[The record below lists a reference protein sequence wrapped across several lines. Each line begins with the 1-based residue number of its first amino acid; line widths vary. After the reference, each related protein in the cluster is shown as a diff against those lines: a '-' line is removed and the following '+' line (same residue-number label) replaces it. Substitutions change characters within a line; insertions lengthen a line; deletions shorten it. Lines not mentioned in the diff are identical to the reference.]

1 VGGKGLGGFRI
12 VQNGGGQVCTGYH
25 RPPHPKSKLVISTAR
40 EERDIWVDSAYW
52 ELRILSFSCML
63 VFDHANQIKRDFPL
77 RPNTD
82 DAQISGIRDNF
93 QRGTVADFL
102 SEKIQEGSKLSIV
115 SAYFTIYAYEALKDK
130 LDHIERLH
138 FLFGEPRFVK
148 SLDPQKTDKKAYK
161 IEDEG
166 LALANRLSQRKA
178 AIECS
183 EWITNKVEIKSIR
196 KANLLHGKMYHIANG
211 GVEDAI
217 MGSSN
222 FTVSGIGKSENT
234 SNIELNLIV
243 NDNRDRKDLK
253 DWFDF
258 LWENDELVE
267 NVKED
272 VLAYLAQLYQDH
284 APEFIY
290 FKTLYHIFEDYLSD
304 EAKGGLAEIQKQVV
318 DAEIWKILFEFQKDG
333 VKGAIKKLEAYNG
346 CILADSVGLGKT
358 FEALA
363 VIKYF
368 ELKNARVL
376 VLCPK
381 KLRENWTVYQAQNNS
396 ELNPFIRDRFAYTVL
411 SHTDL
416 SREGGYTGDID
427 LENINWGNYDLVVI
441 DESHNFRNNTS
452 GRKDENGQVIR
463 RSRYERLMEDII
475 QKGIKTKVLL
485 LSATPVNNTLKD
497 LRNQIYF
504 ITGSDESTKDS
515 ALQDSLGIES
525 IQETLRAAQLTFNDW
540 AKDNRD
546 RKTKDLLDRL
556 SSGFFKLLDGLT
568 IARSRKHVIKY
579 YADSVAKLGGF
590 PIRSKPISIYPD
602 IDSENAFMSYDRLND
617 EIGNYQLSIFKPS
630 TYIKPEY
637 KAQYEVTKV
646 AGFTQANRENF
657 LIGMMKVNFL
667 KRLESSVNSFYL
679 TLHRTIQ
686 KIDDLTQRIEQFEKY
701 HAENPDVD
709 WDALRVE
716 DEGDEDLQ
724 AAFEISKAKI
734 KLAHL
739 DLGKWLK
746 ALKDDRD
753 KLHGLELF
761 AREINP
767 ARDAKLAELKN
778 LIVEKTKNPTQ
789 DKKGNPNR
797 KVLVFTAF
805 ADTAS
810 YLYENIYE
818 WAQKELGIN
827 VALVSGGAANNKT
840 TFGKNDFNQILINF
854 SPTSKNRDKM
864 KGMPQDNQID
874 LLIATD
880 CISEGQNLQD
890 CDYLVNYDIHWN
902 PVRVIQRFGRIDR
915 IGSINPK
922 VHLVNFW
929 PTQDLDKYI
938 SLKTRVESRMALV
951 DLSATADDNLLNTEE
966 IEELITEDLRYRDRQ
981 LKRLR
986 EEVLDLEDFDESI
999 SLTDFTLD
1007 DFRADLD
1014 RYIEANRDRLRE
1026 APLGLYGIV
1035 PVDPA
1040 TPVIR
1045 PGVIFCLKQK
1055 GTDKSDTVNPTQPYY
1070 LVYIQE
1076 DGIVRYNFTSPKQ
1089 ILDIFRAFCS
1099 GKEAPYEDLCRL
1111 FNEQTKNGEDM
1122 TAYNALL
1129 KKAVSAIEGMFRKR
1143 AVGVLQAGR
1152 GAVLPDIQ
1160 AQVTEQT
1167 DFDLITWLVIR

>member
-1 VGGKGLGGFRI
+1 MTSSL
-12 VQNGGGQVCTGYH
+12 
-25 RPPHPKSKLVISTAR
+25 P
-40 EERDIWVDSAYW
+40 
-52 ELRILSFSCML
+52 
-63 VFDHANQIKRDFPL
+63 
-77 RPNTD
+77 
-82 DAQISGIRDNF
+82 SGIRDN
-93 QRGTVADFL
+93 RAHGSVGDFL
-102 SEKIQEGSKLSIV
+102 REKIRNGSRLSIV
-115 SAYFTIYAYEALKDK
+115 SAYFTIYAYEALKNE
-130 LDHIERLH
+130 LDGIDGLQ
-138 FLFGEPRFVK
+138 FLFGEPRFVT
-148 SLDPQKTDKKAYK
+148 SIDPSKTDKKAYK

-166 LALANRLSQRKA
+166 LSLANRLSQRRA
-178 AIECS
+178 AVECS
-183 EWITNKVEIKSIR
+183 EWIRNKVEIKSIR

-222 FTVSGIGKSENT
+222 FTVSGLGEAETT

-243 NDNRDRKDLK
+243 DSNRDRRDLK
-253 DWFDF
+253 NWFEA
-258 LWENDELVE
+258 LWMDDGLVE
-267 NVKED
+267 DVKAD
-272 VLAYLAQLYQDH
+272 VLAYLAELYQDN

-290 FKTLYHIFEDYLSD
+290 FKTLYHIFEDYLS
-304 EAKGGLAEIQKQVV
+304 EESKGGLAEIHKQVV
-318 DAEIWKILFEFQKDG
+318 DAEIWKMLFEFQKDG

-381 KLRENWTVYQAQNNS
+381 KLRENWTIYQAQNNS
-396 ELNPFIRDRFAYTVL
+396 ELNPFVRDRFAYTVL

-416 SREGGYTGDID
+416 SREGGYTGDVD
-427 LENINWGNYDLVVI
+427 LGNINWGNYDLVVI
-441 DESHNFRNNTS
+441 DESHNFRNNTP
-452 GRKDENGQVIR
+452 GKKNEDGTIAR

-475 QKGIKTKVLL
+475 QQGIKTKVLL

-504 ITGSDESTKDS
+504 ITGSEKDKMDA
-515 ALQDSLGIES
+515 ALQESLGIES

-540 AKDNRD
+540 AKKDRD
-546 RKTKDLLDRL
+546 RKTKDLLDKL

-568 IARSRKHVIKY
+568 IARSRKHVQKY
-579 YADSVAKLGGF
+579 YADTVASLGGF
-590 PIRSKPISIYPD
+590 PEREKPISLYPKTD
-602 IDSENAFMSYDRLND
+602 TLNKFMSYDRLND
-617 EIGNYQLSIFKPS
+617 EIGTYQLSLFKPS
-630 TYIKPEY
+630 TFIKPEF
-637 KAQYEVTKV
+637 QSLYEPKKV
-646 AGFTQANRENF
+646 AVFTQANRENF

-667 KRLESSVNSFYL
+667 KRLESSVHSFDL
-679 TLHRTIQ
+679 TLQRTIG
-686 KIDDLTQRIEQFEKY
+686 KIDDLVDRIERFEKY
-701 HAENPDVD
+701 QSENPDVD
-709 WDALRVE
+709 WDALQIADE
-716 DEGDEDLQ
+716 DDEDLQ
-724 AAFEISKAKI
+724 AAFEVSKAKI
-734 KLAHL
+734 KIAHL
-739 DLGKWLK
+739 NLDGDKGWKK

-753 KLHGLELF
+753 KLQGLEFF
-761 AREINP
+761 AREVTP
-767 ARDAKLAELKN
+767 ERDAKLADLKK
-778 LIVEKTKNPTQ
+778 LISAKVKNPTQ
-789 DKKGNPNR
+789 DKKGKSNR

-810 YLYENIYE
+810 YLFDNLKN

-827 VALVSGGAANNKT
+827 IALVSGGAVNNKT
-840 TFGKNDFNQILINF
+840 AFGKNDFNQILTNF
-854 SPTSKNRDKM
+854 SPYSKNRSKM
-864 KGMPQDNQID
+864 KGMPQDDEID

-915 IGSINPK
+915 IGNINQK
-922 VHLVNFW
+922 VQLVNFW

-1014 RYIEANRDRLRE
+1014 RYIQANKEKLHD

-1035 PVDPA
+1035 PTDPA
-1040 TPVIR
+1040 FPVVR

-1055 GTDKSDTVNPTQPYY
+1055 GTEKSDTVNPTQPYY
-1070 LVYIQE
+1070 LVYIQD

-1089 ILDIFRAFCS
+1089 ILEIFRAFCS
-1099 GKEAPYEDLCRL
+1099 GKDAPYEDLCRL
-1111 FNEQTKNGEDM
+1111 FNVQTKNGEDM
-1122 TAYNALL
+1122 AVYNDSL
-1129 KKAVSAIEGMFRKR
+1129 KKAVTAIEGMFRKR
-1143 AVGVLQAGR
+1143 TAGKLLEGR
-1152 GAVLPDIQ
+1152 GAVLPGLEQ
-1160 AQVTEQT
+1160 QVTEQT
-1167 DFDLITWLVIR
+1167 DFDLIT

>member
-1 VGGKGLGGFRI
+1 M
-12 VQNGGGQVCTGYH
+12 
-25 RPPHPKSKLVISTAR
+25 
-40 EERDIWVDSAYW
+40 
-52 ELRILSFSCML
+52 LR
-63 VFDHANQIKRDFPL
+63 
-77 RPNTD
+77 
-82 DAQISGIRDNF
+82 SGIRDNF
-93 QRGTVADFL
+93 QRGTVAEFL
-102 SEKIQEGSKLSIV
+102 CEKIQEGSKLSIV
-115 SAYFTIYAYEALKDK
+115 SAYFTIYAYEALKEK
-130 LDHIERLH
+130 LDNIESLR

-148 SLDPQKTDKKAYK
+148 SLDPNKTDKKAYK

-166 LALANRLSQRKA
+166 LKLTNRLAQGKA
-178 AIECS
+178 ARECA
-183 EWITNKVEIKSIR
+183 EWLTNNVEIKSIR

-211 GVEDAI
+211 GVENAI

-222 FTVSGIGKSENT
+222 FTVSGLGLAEKA

-243 NDNRDRKDLK
+243 DSDRDRADLK
-253 DWFDF
+253 NWFDV
-258 LWENDELVE
+258 LWADDELVE
-267 NVKED
+267 DVKKD
-272 VLAYLAQLYQDH
+272 VLEYLAQLYQDNT
-284 APEFIY
+284 PEFIY

-304 EAKGGLAEIQKQVV
+304 EAKGGLADIQKQVV
-318 DAEIWKILFEFQKDG
+318 DAEIWKMLFEFQKDG

-381 KLRENWTVYQAQNNS
+381 KLRENWTIYQAQNNS
-396 ELNPFIRDRFAYTVL
+396 ELNPFVHDRFAYTVL

-427 LENINWGNYDLVVI
+427 LANINWGNYDLVVI
-441 DESHNFRNNTS
+441 DESHNFRNNTP
-452 GRKDENGQVIR
+452 GRKDENGEVIR

-475 QKGIKTKVLL
+475 QTGIKTKVLL

-504 ITGSDESTKDS
+504 ITGSEKENMDG
-515 ALQDSLGIES
+515 ALQESLGIES
-525 IQETLRAAQLTFNDW
+525 IQQTLRAAQLTFNDW
-540 AKDNRD
+540 AKSNRD

-590 PIRSKPISIYPD
+590 PERTKPVSIYPN
-602 IDSENAFMSYDRLND
+602 IDSQNAFMSYDRLND

-637 KAQYEVTKV
+637 QAQYEVTKV

-679 TLHRTIQ
+679 TLNRTIQ
-686 KIDDLTQRIEQFEKY
+686 KIDDLTQRIEDFKKY

-716 DEGDEDLQ
+716 DDDDEDVK
-724 AAFEISKAKI
+724 AAFEVSKAKI

-739 DLGKWLK
+739 DLDKWLK

-761 AREINP
+761 AKEINP
-767 ARDAKLAELKN
+767 ARDAKLAELKK
-778 LIVEKTKNPTQ
+778 LIVEKIENPTQ
-789 DKKGNPNR
+789 DKKGHPNR

-805 ADTAS
+805 ADTAA
-810 YLYENIYE
+810 YLYENIWE
-818 WAQKELGIN
+818 WAQNELGIN
-827 VALVSGGAANNKT
+827 VALVSGGSVNNRT
-840 TFGKNDFNQILINF
+840 TFGKNDFNQILTNF
-854 SPTSKNRDKM
+854 SPAAKNRDKM
-864 KGMPQDNQID
+864 KGMPQAGEID

-922 VHLVNFW
+922 VQLVNFW

-938 SLKTRVESRMALV
+938 SLKTRVEARMALV

-966 IEELITEDLRYRDRQ
+966 LEDLITEDLRYRDRQ

-1014 RYIEANRDRLRE
+1014 RYIEANRQMLKD
-1026 APLGLYGIV
+1026 APLGLSAVV
-1035 PVDPA
+1035 PPDPA
-1040 TPVIR
+1040 YAVIR
-1045 PGVIFCLKQK
+1045 PGVIFCLKQT
-1055 GTDKSDTVNPTQPYY
+1055 GVEKSDTVNPTQPHF
-1070 LVYIQE
+1070 LVYIQD

-1089 ILDIFRAFCS
+1089 ILEIMRDLCS
-1099 GKEAPYEDLCRL
+1099 GKTSAYENLIRL
-1111 FNEQTKNGEDM
+1111 FDEQTKNGTDM
-1122 TAYNALL
+1122 SFYNDLL
-1129 KKAVSAIEGMFRKR
+1129 TKAVKAIEGNFRKR
-1143 AVGVLQAGR
+1143 IATKLLEGR
-1152 GAVLPDIQ
+1152 SAVLPGVQ
-1160 AQVTEQT
+1160 EQVTEQT

>member
-1 VGGKGLGGFRI
+1 L
-12 VQNGGGQVCTGYH
+12 
-25 RPPHPKSKLVISTAR
+25 
-40 EERDIWVDSAYW
+40 EE
-52 ELRILSFSCML
+52 
-63 VFDHANQIKRDFPL
+63 KK
-77 RPNTD
+77 PNLE
-82 DAQISGIRDNF
+82 SGIRDNHIH
-93 QRGTVADFL
+93 GKVGDFL
-102 SEKIQEGSKLSIV
+102 RETIQNGSKLSIV
-115 SAYFTIYAYEALKDK
+115 SAYFTIYAYEALKNK
-130 LDHIERLH
+130 LDGVENLQ

-148 SLDPQKTDKKAYK
+148 SLDPNKTDKKAYK

-166 LALANRLSQRKA
+166 LSLSNRLSQRRA
-178 AIECS
+178 ALECS
-183 EWITNKVEIKSIR
+183 EWIKNKVEIKSIR
-196 KANLLHGKMYHIANG
+196 KSNLLHGKMYHIANG

-222 FTVSGIGKSENT
+222 FTVSGLGEAENT

-243 NDNRDRKDLK
+243 DSNRDRKDLK
-253 DWFDF
+253 SWFDA
-258 LWENDELVE
+258 LWNDEGLVE
-267 NVKED
+267 DVKGD
-272 VLAYLAQLYQDH
+272 VLNYLEQLYQDNS
-284 APEFIY
+284 PEFVY

-304 EAKGGLAEIQKQVV
+304 EAKGGLAILQNQVV
-318 DAEIWKILFEFQKDG
+318 DAEIWKVLFEFQKDG

-396 ELNPFIRDRFAYTVL
+396 ELNPFVRDRFAYTVL

-416 SREGGYTGDID
+416 SRDGGYTGDVD
-427 LENINWGNYDLVVI
+427 LENLNWGNYDLVVI
-441 DESHNFRNNTS
+441 DESHNFRNNTP
-452 GRKDENGQVIR
+452 GKRDENGEVVR

-504 ITGSDESTKDS
+504 ITGSEKENMDS

-525 IQETLRAAQLTFNDW
+525 IQETLRAAQITFNNW

-546 RKTKDLLDRL
+546 RKTRDLLDKL

-568 IARSRKHVIKY
+568 IARSRKHVKAY
-579 YADSVAKLGGF
+579 YADTVAALGGF
-590 PIRSKPISIYPD
+590 PEREKPISLYPKTD
-602 IDSENAFMSYDRLND
+602 TKNEFMSYDRLND
-617 EIGNYQLSIFKPS
+617 EISTYQLSLFKPS
-630 TYIKPEY
+630 AYIKPEFLS
-637 KAQYEVTKV
+637 QYEPKKV
-646 AGFTQANRENF
+646 AAFTQANREKF

-667 KRLESSVNSFYL
+667 KRLESSVHSFDL
-679 TLHRTIQ
+679 TLERTIG
-686 KIDDLTQRIEQFEKY
+686 KIDDLIKRIDRFKKY
-701 HAENPDVD
+701 QQENPDVD
-709 WDALRVE
+709 WDELQIE
-716 DEGDEDLQ
+716 DADDEDLQ
-724 AAFEISKAKI
+724 AAFEVSKAKI
-734 KLAHL
+734 KMAHL
-739 DLGKWLK
+739 DVDKWKK

-761 AREINP
+761 ASEVTP
-767 ARDAKLAELKN
+767 ERDAKLAELKR
-778 LIVEKTKNPTQ
+778 LIAVKVKNPTTN
-789 DKKGNPNR
+789 KNGKANR

-810 YLYENIYE
+810 YLHESVKD
-818 WAQKELGIN
+818 WAQNELGIH
-827 VALVSGGAANNKT
+827 VALVSGGSTENKT
-840 TFGKNDFNQILINF
+840 TFGKNDFNKILTNF
-854 SPTSKNRDKM
+854 SPISKNRDKM
-864 KGMPQDNQID
+864 KEMPQDAEID

-915 IGSINPK
+915 IGSLNSK
-922 VHLVNFW
+922 VHLINFW

-1007 DFRADLD
+1007 DFRAELD
-1014 RYIEANRDRLRE
+1014 RFIEANRQTLKD
-1026 APLGLYGIV
+1026 APLGLYTIV
-1035 PVDPA
+1035 PTDPA
-1040 TPVIR
+1040 YPAVR
-1045 PGVIFCLKQK
+1045 PGQIYCLKQNDTTS
-1055 GTDKSDTVNPTQPYY
+1055 GNTVNPTQPYF
-1070 LVYIQE
+1070 LVYIHD
-1076 DGIVRYNFTSPKQ
+1076 DGVVRYNFTSPKQ
-1089 ILDIFRAFCS
+1089 ILEIYRGLCS
-1099 GKEAPYEDLCRL
+1099 GKKAPYEVLCSL
-1111 FNEQTKNGEDM
+1111 FNEQTQNGNDM
-1122 TAYNALL
+1122 TIYNNLL
-1129 KKAVSAIEGMFRKR
+1129 KQAVTGIESSYRKR
-1143 AVGVLQAGR
+1143 IAGKLLDGR
-1152 GAVLPDIQ
+1152 SAVLPGIEE
-1160 AQVTEQT
+1160 QVSDKT
-1167 DFDLITWLVIR
+1167 DFELITWLVIK